1 VSNQFD
7 EAEGEGNPGG
17 NNSPQT
23 AVQQEHARMTR
34 DFLERAQALGYGNL
48 KNYYWYHTIDLGNG
62 LVTPGVYD
70 YRSNLEAFRF
80 PENLKGKTVLDVGAA
95 TGFFSFELEKRGARV
110 VSTELPS
117 MLQVDKFP
125 GETSEQTMKKLQA
138 MMPAHSTYSHEQ
150 CLELF
155 AREQLNE
162 FYHWFLLA
170 PFDFCHEILKSQ
182 VRRCF
187 STIYDLSPE
196 VIGEESFD
204 LVYIGDVLLHTVY
217 PLKALAAAASLC
229 RGTLVLSQALPQ
241 LEIEAPLMLYV
252 GGSQPGSDDISWWWP
267 NWACFRDV
275 LQKLGF
281 SRVELLGHHEGIVR
295 PGGGSYSRAV
305 IQAIR

>member
-1 VSNQFD
+1 
-7 EAEGEGNPGG
+7 
-17 NNSPQT
+17 
-23 AVQQEHARMTR
+23 MTR
-34 DFLERAQALGYGNL
+34 DFLQRAQALGYGDL

-70 YRSNLEAFRF
+70 YRNNLDAFHF
-80 PENLKGKTVLDVGAA
+80 PGNMRGKTVLDVGAA

-138 MMPAHSTYSHEQ
+138 MMPAHSTYSQEQ
-150 CLELF
+150 CQELF
-155 AREQLNE
+155 ARQQLND
-162 FYHWFLLA
+162 FYRWFLLA
-170 PFDFCHEILKSQ
+170 PFNFCREILNSQ

-196 VIGEESFD
+196 VVGEDSFD

-229 RGTLVLSQALPQ
+229 RGTLVLSQALPL
-241 LEIEAPLMLYV
+241 LETEAPLMLYV

-305 IQAIR
+305 IRAIR